1 MDSETPEL
9 IGKQMEQTRES
20 LSEKVS
26 LLEQQVVGT
35 IQSATDA
42 VQDTVDSVKTAVA
55 DTMATVSGGV
65 KESIDSVSDGVKEVF
80 DVRRHVRE
88 NPLQMVGGAAV
99 AGLITGLLLTRRST
113 EPVYSGVPAFM
124 PMPSTPAPTAAPR
137 PAWLNDLMEIAGREV
152 KKLAEHAIARAS
164 SSMQKSVEE
173 GIPKLINRALPDVA
187 ASTHRDNGSFAR
199 R

>member
-1 MDSETPEL
+1 
-9 IGKQMEQTRES
+9 MEQTRES